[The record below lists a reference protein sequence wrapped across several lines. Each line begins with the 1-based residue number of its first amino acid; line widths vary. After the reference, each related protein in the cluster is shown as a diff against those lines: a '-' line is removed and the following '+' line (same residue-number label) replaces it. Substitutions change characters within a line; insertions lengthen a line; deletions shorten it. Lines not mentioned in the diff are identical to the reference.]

1 MTVVSVKSDSPI
13 IAKTLENTSKLYSI
27 PQSDIAKVLHMSSSA
42 FSKAKKHNSNT
53 FSPDTTTGE
62 LALYF
67 IKIIRSLDAIYGG
80 NESICKKWLTS
91 ENNDLNGSK
100 PLDLMQSVK
109 GLVLVM
115 NYLDYYRGR
124 V

>member
-1 MTVVSVKSDSPI
+1 MTAISVINDSSI
-13 IAKTLENTSKLYSI
+13 IAKSLENTSKLYGI
-27 PQSDIAKVLHMSSSA
+27 PQSDIAKVLHISNSA
-42 FSKAKKHNSNT
+42 FSKAKKQNSNT
-53 FSPDTTTGE
+53 FSPETTTGE

-80 NESICKKWLTS
+80 NEAVCKKWLTNN
-91 ENNDLNGSK
+91 NNDFDGNM
-100 PLDLMQSVK
+100 PLELMKSVK

>member
-1 MTVVSVKSDSPI
+1 MTALSIANDSAI
-13 IAKTLENTSKLYSI
+13 IAKSLENASKLYGIS
-27 PQSDIAKVLHMSSSA
+27 QADIAKVLHMSNSA
-42 FSKAKKHNSNT
+42 FSKAKNQNSNS
-53 FSPDTTTGE
+53 FSPDTITGE

-80 NESICKKWLTS
+80 NEEICKKWLTNN
-91 ENNDLNGSK
+91 NNDFDGKK
-100 PLDLMQSVK
+100 PLELMRSVK
-109 GLVLVM
+109 GLVFIM

>member
-1 MTVVSVKSDSPI
+1 MTALSITNDSSI
-13 IAKTLENTSKLYSI
+13 IAKSLENTSKLYSI
-27 PQSDIAKVLHMSSSA
+27 PQSEIARVLHMSNSA
-42 FSKAKKHNSNT
+42 FSKAKKQNSNT
-53 FSPDTTTGE
+53 FSPETTTGE

-80 NESICKKWLTS
+80 NEPICKKWLTNS
-91 ENNDLNGSK
+91 NDDFDGNK
-100 PLDLMQSVK
+100 PLDLMKSVK

>member
-1 MTVVSVKSDSPI
+1 MTAVSVTNDSSI
-13 IAKTLENTSKLYSI
+13 IAKSLENVSKLYNI
-27 PQSDIAKVLHMSSSA
+27 PQSDIARILHMSNSA
-42 FSKAKKHNSNT
+42 FSKAKKTNSNT
-53 FSPDTTTGE
+53 FSPETSTGE

-80 NESICKKWLTS
+80 NEAVCKKWLTNK
-91 ENNDLNGSK
+91 NNDLNGNT
-100 PLDLMQSVK
+100 PMDLMTSVK

>member
-1 MTVVSVKSDSPI
+1 MTAVSVTNDSSI
-13 IAKTLENTSKLYSI
+13 IAKSLENVSKLYNIS
-27 PQSDIAKVLHMSSSA
+27 QSDIARILHMSNSA
-42 FSKAKKHNSNT
+42 FSKAKKTNSNT
-53 FSPDTTTGE
+53 FSPETSTGE

-80 NESICKKWLTS
+80 NETVCKKWLTNN
-91 ENNDLNGSK
+91 NNDLSGNT
-100 PLDLMQSVK
+100 PMDLMKSVK